1 MAKIPLKSWQE
12 VCQRIV
18 EAMGKI
24 LQVKKRDGRLA
35 ATGWNNEH
43 FAVKLL
49 RI

>member
-12 VCQRIV
+12 VCQRI

-24 LQVKKRDGRLA
+24 LQVKKRDGRLV